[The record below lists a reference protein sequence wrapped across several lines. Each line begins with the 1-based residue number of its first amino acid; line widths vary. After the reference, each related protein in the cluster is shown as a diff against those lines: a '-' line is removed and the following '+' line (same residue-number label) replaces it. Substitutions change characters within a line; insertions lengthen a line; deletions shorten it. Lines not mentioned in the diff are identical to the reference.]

1 MTPVVVDA
9 SALAAIV
16 FHEPDAE
23 AVARRLEGV
32 SIAAPTLLKFEL
44 AHVAWKKTRRASP
57 NEAATVLRNLGDGLD
72 LGRRIA
78 WHNVDH
84 SDVVLIA
91 TALGIST
98 YDASYV
104 WLAGWLGA
112 ELVTLD
118 APLEAAVL
126 ALSGV

>member
-1 MTPVVVDA
+1 VVVDA
-9 SALAAIV
+9 SALAAVV
-16 FHEPDAE
+16 FEEPSTD
-23 AVARRLEGV
+23 AVAARLHRAAV
-32 SIAAPTLLKFEL
+32 YAPTLLKFEL
-44 AHVAWKKTRRASP
+44 ANTAWKKMRAAGADRAAILTALAKALDPRRGI
-57 NEAATVLRNLGDGLD
+57 E
-72 LGRRIA
+72 
-78 WHNVDH
+78 WHEVHHADA
-84 SDVVLIA
+84 VLIA
-91 TALGIST
+91 RRAGIST